1 MAFEPFNSVGGY
13 TVGIPPIPIINEN
26 GVATLNGLQ
35 VSGLSNLGSVGNV
48 RILGGTSGYY
58 LQTNGSGNLT
68 WAPGGGSGNG
78 TPGGSNTQVQFNDAG
93 NFGGAAGFT
102 YDSINNILTVSGNII
117 SNNFAG
123 TGNITIA
130 SINANGNITANYLI
144 GNGSQLT
151 GISATTANFA
161 NYAGN
166 VTVSSQPNI
175 TSVGTLVSLDVTGNV
190 TAGKVKT
197 DYLLYANGDPYQFTT
212 NAAGTNTQVQFN
224 NNNAFSASANF
235 TFDNTTNTLSVTN
248 ITSNGAGLS
257 SLTGA
262 NVTGQVSYSN
272 ISNSVAVANVV
283 GIGNISVINLDG
295 NGSNILHGN
304 GYWGPEA
311 GNGSANYAN
320 FAGEAFSVSASNI
333 VGNVNLANFATTANA
348 VAGANVSGAV
358 NLANYASVAN
368 SVAGANVTGTVANA
382 TYAINAGVAN
392 TAGTVT
398 TNSQPNITSVGTL
411 IGLTVAGNILPSAN
425 VTYNLGSPTL
435 RWKDLYV
442 SGNTIDLNGST
453 ISSNANGITLTN
465 PLGGTFTV
473 VGTGSANTASIN
485 SGNSSIIIQPNSEI
499 DFNVTGT
506 SNIVVISNNGLLVNA
521 NANVTGNSITN
532 NLTVNLALSG
542 NTANFTGNVIANSF
556 QMGSGVYKFYTQSVY
571 FSTTTSTSPN
581 QVIWSVPVANV
592 SAVDFTIIA
601 TDIVG
606 NSRQQCKITATI
618 LGSAVVYNEYAG
630 LYING
635 GVGSFSVAYAG
646 GGTPSVQLLVT
657 PDSVNLTEYS
667 ILIAEYTP

>member
-13 TVGIPPIPIINEN
+13 TVGIPPTPIINEN

-58 LQTNGSGNLT
+58 LQTNGLGNLT
-68 WAPGGGSGNG
+68 WVPSGGNV

-93 NFGGAAGFT
+93 NFGGDAGFT
-102 YDSINNILTVSGNII
+102 YDSINNILSVSGNII
-117 SNNFAG
+117 STNFVG

-130 SINANGNITANYLI
+130 SINANGNITANYFI

-151 GISATTANFA
+151 DISATTANFA

-166 VTVSSQPNI
+166 VTISSQPNI

-197 DYLLYANGDPYQFTT
+197 DYLLYANGDQYQFTT

-235 TFDNTTNTLSVTN
+235 TFDNTTNTLAVTN

-272 ISNSVAVANVV
+272 IANSVAVANVV

-295 NGSNILHGN
+295 NGSNVLHGN
-304 GYWGPEA
+304 GYWGPES

-320 FAGEAFSVSASNI
+320 FAGTAF
-333 VGNVNLANFATTANA
+333 
-348 VAGANVSGAV
+348 NVSG
-358 NLANYASVAN
+358 S
-368 SVAGANVTGTVANA
+368 NVTGEVANA
-382 TYAINAGVAN
+382 IFATNANVAN

-398 TNSQPNITSVGTL
+398 TNAQPNITSVG
-411 IGLTVAGNILPSAN
+411 
-425 VTYNLGSPTL
+425 NL
-435 RWKDLYV
+435 
-442 SGNTIDLNGST
+442 
-453 ISSNANGITLTN
+453 SSL
-465 PLGGTFTV
+465 
-473 VGTGSANTASIN
+473 SI
-485 SGNSSIIIQPNSEI
+485 
-499 DFNVTGT
+499 
-506 SNIVVISNNGLLVNA
+506 
-521 NANVTGNSITN
+521 
-532 NLTVNLALSG
+532 
-542 NTANFTGNVIANSF
+542 TGNVIANSY

-601 TDIVG
+601 TDSVG